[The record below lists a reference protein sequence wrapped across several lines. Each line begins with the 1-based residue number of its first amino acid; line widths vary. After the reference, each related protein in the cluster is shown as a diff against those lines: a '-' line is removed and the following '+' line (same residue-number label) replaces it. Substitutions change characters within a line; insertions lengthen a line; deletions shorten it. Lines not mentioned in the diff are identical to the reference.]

1 MSVGR
6 ATSRLRLPASD
17 PLLRSAY
24 SLMVNV
30 VLTSGLGVVFWVAAA
45 RLYDADTVGRDAA
58 LIAAMIEL
66 SVICQLNLVNA
77 TTRFLPILE
86 RGTARALLGAYA
98 VSGVVALVVG
108 AAFVFVAPM
117 TSDQFRFLRDDW
129 AIGGLYVLSQI
140 LWTWFTIQDAALT
153 AMRRAPWVP
162 VENSAFGVLK
172 IAALPILVAVGA
184 TNGVFLASVLPV
196 IALLVPVNL
205 FLFRTAIPEHVRRRR
220 PSESLLQRLSRRR
233 VLKFM
238 AQDYGATVLGQAAA
252 TALPLLV
259 VGLLGSS
266 ANAYFYIPYSIVIAF
281 TMFFYG
287 ACTSLVVEG
296 ALAEHQIRVLAR
308 RIARLFAFTVVPGTA
323 LVIAAAP
330 IILLPFGPDYV
341 REGAPVLRIL
351 AIGGLFRA
359 ASFLY
364 IAIARLHG
372 QGFRILAMDTAQAV
386 LLFVGAAILA
396 TPLGLEGVAL
406 AWLGAMA
413 IVDLAVL
420 PSLVRFFRAPETTAP
435 PDEPASQRSSDE
447 VAIS

>member
-45 RLYDADTVGRDAA
+45 RLYDPDTVGRDAA

-86 RGTARALLGAYA
+86 HGTARALLGAYA

-266 ANAYFYIPYSIVIAF
+266 ANAYFYVPYSIVIAF

-296 ALAEHQIRVLAR
+296 ALAEDQIRALAR
-308 RIARLFAFTVVPGTA
+308 RIARLFVLTVVPGTA
-323 LVIAAAP
+323 LLIAAAP
-330 IILLPFGPDYV
+330 IILLPFGPDYAD
-341 REGAPVLRIL
+341 EGTPVLRIL

-364 IAIARLHG
+364 IAIARLNG
-372 QGFRILAMDTAQAV
+372 RGFRILAMDTVQAV

-435 PDEPASQRSSDE
+435 PDERAAQRPSED
-447 VAIS
+447 VAVS

>member
-1 MSVGR
+1 MSIGR
-6 ATSRLRLPASD
+6 AASRLRTPASD
-17 PLLRSAY
+17 PLLRSVY

-30 VLTSGLGVVFWVAAA
+30 VLTSGLGVVFWIVAA

-86 RGTARALLGAYA
+86 RRTAQALLAAYALSGAVALMIGTAFL
-98 VSGVVALVVG
+98 
-108 AAFVFVAPM
+108 FVAPLI
-117 TSDQFRFLRDDW
+117 SDQFRFLRDDW
-129 AIGGLYVLSQI
+129 AIGSLYVLAQV
-140 LWTWFTIQDAALT
+140 LWTWFTLQDAALT

-162 VENSAFGVLK
+162 VENGVFGMLK
-172 IAALPILVAVGA
+172 IAALPILVALGA
-184 TNGVFLASVLPV
+184 THGVFLASVLPV
-196 IALLVPVNL
+196 VALLVPVNL
-205 FLFRTAIPEHVRRRR
+205 FLFRTAIPDHLRGRR
-220 PSESLLQRLSRRR
+220 PSASLLQRLSRRR
-233 VLKFM
+233 VLSFM
-238 AQDYGATVLGQAAA
+238 AQDYGATVLGQASA

-259 VGLLGSS
+259 VALLGTS

-296 ALAEHQIRVLAR
+296 ALAEDQIRALAR
-308 RIARLFAFTVVPGTA
+308 RIARLFVLTVVPGTA
-323 LVIAAAP
+323 LLIAAAP
-330 IILLPFGPDYV
+330 IILVPFGPDYA

-351 AIGGLFRA
+351 AFGGLFRA

-372 QGFRILAMDTAQAV
+372 RGFRILAMDSAQAV
-386 LLFVGAAILA
+386 LLLVAAAILA
-396 TPLGLEGVAL
+396 KPLGLEGVAL

-420 PSLVRFFRAPETTAP
+420 PSLVRFFRAPETTVAP
-435 PDEPASQRSSDE
+435 GQRAAQHSSEE